1 MSIIGSDVNYSMG
14 IELDVAISRALLIS
28 KRIQAYPDKTSIG
41 LIENYRATLEFEGN
55 LTKFGIDDK
64 AWNYVI
70 EAKVT
75 PKFIFAHPK
84 LLHAQPSTSLYYR
97 GISTLSLKR
106 VQQLATSVEK
116 WESGF
121 QTYVPQMSR
130 CEQVAKLYNQV
141 ISAIV
146 VNSESWSMDDCRRN
160 LLATIGVSL
169 DGTLRNVIG
178 KEGERA
184 IKERLMDWLTKH
196 ESISVRQDKN
206 VAFIGDTESIR
217 MVFANEPDIRFE
229 QLDENSAWR
238 TVCTIEIKS
247 GTDPAG
253 ALERLGAIQKSFA
266 ETPARCRNIAV
277 LGVVTPEMRRR
288 LDKLN
293 VARDFNLFEI
303 LKNPSDWE
311 EFLKEIFMYTL
322 RVSEYE
328 LKASIRSIESPHIEK

>member
-1 MSIIGSDVNYSMG
+1 MS
-14 IELDVAISRALLIS
+14 IELDVAIGRALLIS
-28 KRIQAYPDKTSIG
+28 KKIQAYPDRTSIE
-41 LIENYRATLEFEGN
+41 LIDSYRVSLDFESN
-55 LTKFGIDDK
+55 REKFGINAQ
-64 AWNYVI
+64 AWNKVLEANI
-70 EAKVT
+70 E
-75 PKFIFAHPK
+75 PKFVFAHPK
-84 LLHAQPSTSLYYR
+84 LLHAHPSISLYYR

-116 WESGF
+116 WESGLLA
-121 QTYVPQMSR
+121 QVPSITR
-130 CEQVAKLYNQV
+130 CELVAKLYNKV

-146 VNSESWSMDDCRRN
+146 LNLKNWSLEDGRRN

-178 KEGERA
+178 KQGERA
-184 IKERLMDWLTKH
+184 IKERLLEWLTNH
-196 ESISVRQDKN
+196 DSISVRQDKN
-206 VAFIGDTESIR
+206 IVFIGETESKR

-229 QLDENSAWR
+229 IQDDKGVWQ
-238 TVCTIEIKS
+238 TMCTIEIKS

-288 LDKLN
+288 LDRLN

-303 LKNPSDWE
+303 LNNPNEWD
-311 EFLKEIFMYTL
+311 EFVKEIFIHTL
-322 RVSEYE
+322 RVSELE
-328 LKASIRSIESPHIEK
+328 LLASI